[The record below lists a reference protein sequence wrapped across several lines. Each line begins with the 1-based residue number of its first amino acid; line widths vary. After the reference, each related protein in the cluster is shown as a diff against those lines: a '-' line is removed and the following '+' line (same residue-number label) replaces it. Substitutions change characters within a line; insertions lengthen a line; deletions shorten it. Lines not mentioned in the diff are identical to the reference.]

1 MERALALPAPAKL
14 NLFLHVLG
22 RRADGYHE
30 LQTVFALI
38 DLADW
43 IDLERRDDGQLHR
56 SGDVVGDVQQDLAM
70 RAARLLQQRTASR
83 FGAEIHLSKRIPAG
97 AGLGGGSSDAATTL
111 IALNRLWNTGLDRQQ
126 LADLALEL
134 GADVPFFVHGRN
146 AFAEGRGEQLTPLSL
161 QPAHYAV
168 IWPQVHVSTKEIFED
183 PGLTRNTKA
192 TKMSDF
198 SAAADPVP
206 QTLRERG
213 ETGTPVL
220 FGANDLEAVAR
231 RRFPVIDQVLAH
243 LARFGV
249 ARMTGSGSAVFAIT
263 ASEDLARAAV
273 ADLPE
278 SWRGWVVR
286 GLAEH
291 PLSAW

>member
-43 IDLERRDDGQLHR
+43 IDVERRDDGQLHR
-56 SGDVVGDVQQDLAM
+56 SGDVVGDVDLDLAL

-83 FGAEIHLSKRIPAG
+83 FGADIHLSKRIPAG

-134 GADVPFFVHGRN
+134 GADVPFFVHGKN
-146 AFAEGRGEQLTPLSL
+146 AFAEGRGEQLAPLSL

-183 PGLTRNTKA
+183 SGLTRNTKA

-263 ASEDLARAAV
+263 ANEDLARAAV

-278 SWRGWVVR
+278 DWRGWVVR

>member
-43 IDLERRDDGQLHR
+43 IDVERREDGQLHR
-56 SGDVVGDVQQDLAM
+56 SGDVVGDVQLDLVM

-83 FGAEIHLSKRIPAG
+83 FGADIHLSKRIPAG

-111 IALNRLWNTGLDRQQ
+111 IVLNRLWNTGLARQQ

-146 AFAEGRGEQLTPLSL
+146 AFAEGRGEQLTPLAL

-183 PGLTRNTKA
+183 SGLTRNTKA

-263 ASEDLARAAV
+263 ANEDQARAAV

-278 SWRGWVVR
+278 NWRGWVVR

>member
-43 IDLERRDDGQLHR
+43 IDVERREDGQLHR
-56 SGDVVGDVQQDLAM
+56 SGDVVGDVQLDLVM

-83 FGAEIHLSKRIPAG
+83 FGADIHLSKRIPAG

-111 IALNRLWNTGLDRQQ
+111 IVLNRLWNTGLARQQ

-146 AFAEGRGEQLTPLSL
+146 AFAEGRGEQLTPLAL

-183 PGLTRNTKA
+183 SGLTRNTKA

-249 ARMTGSGSAVFAIT
+249 ARMTGSGSAVFAMT
-263 ASEDLARAAV
+263 ANDDLARAAV

-278 SWRGWVVR
+278 DWRGWVVR

>member
-14 NLFLHVLG
+14 NLFLHVLR

-43 IDLERRDDGQLHR
+43 IDVERREDGQLHR
-56 SGDVVGDVQQDLAM
+56 SGDVVGDVQLDLVM

-83 FGAEIHLSKRIPAG
+83 FGADIHLSKRIPAG

-111 IALNRLWNTGLDRQQ
+111 IVLNRLWNTGLARQQ

-146 AFAEGRGEQLTPLSL
+146 AFAEGRGEQLTPLAL

-183 PGLTRNTKA
+183 SGLTRNTKA

-263 ASEDLARAAV
+263 ANEDQARAAV

-278 SWRGWVVR
+278 NWRGWVVR